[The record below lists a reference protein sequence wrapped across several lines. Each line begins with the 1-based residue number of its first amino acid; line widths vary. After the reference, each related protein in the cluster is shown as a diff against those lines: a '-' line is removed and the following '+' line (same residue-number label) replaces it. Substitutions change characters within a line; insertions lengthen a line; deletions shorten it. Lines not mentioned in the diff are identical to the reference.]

1 MMFYRFIPPVWLKEQ
16 GAHVKEGIFNKE
28 EVVAANE
35 IGNGVY
41 WFPNHPSKDIY
52 KEGKK
57 YISGRDVDVFNYVF
71 IDMDLKDGIY
81 ATKLDFLKKI
91 SEFELPPNKIIDSG
105 NGVHAYWK
113 INDLKR
119 CEYTFTQM
127 KLIRHFSTDES
138 VWTVLQLMRVPGS
151 VNTKDQDNWKNAE
164 IIYEDDKNY
173 NVDAF
178 SFLPGLSAGDLNKCT
193 GHLDKLDGKTQIK
206 LMDDVNLDEIPDS
219 FIDLM
224 LANPMAYEL
233 FNNPASYGDRSS
245 ADMKLINLLY
255 NKDIPKKDALAV
267 ASNSQKALDKGV
279 HRFDYAQ
286 ATVDKAY
293 VDRTKNKFKTVADLI
308 KSGSKRVE
316 RSLVKGPSFFDCL
329 VSGWAKKQ
337 VLGLVAGSGV
347 GKTATTLK
355 IFRDMIENNINDND
369 DLFVFFSLEMPEQ
382 EIIDRWIDLVGDKT
396 ELHSRLIVISNE
408 DENDE
413 PRAIGIQ
420 EVYEYCTDIKK
431 ATGKGIGA
439 VGIDHIGIISR
450 HIDTRKKHTFGVD
463 NDMDS
468 GFGDMRRISINNLCT
483 QMKALAKML
492 DTFLIL
498 LTQTT
503 KEKGIGYRPIEK
515 DAAYGVSQY
524 ENIVDYMIGLWQP
537 LMLVQNQADT
547 KFLSWQYC
555 KIRTKSKDDP
565 MTTGEYKTLV
575 YDLNSGDIRVP
586 SDVEHDIFRELLPS
600 QIEAAKAKDGN
611 VETSYSRS
619 IDINEINLLAEK
631 IKEFKSE

>member
-1 MMFYRFIPPVWLKEQ
+1 MFYRFIPPVWLKEQ

-28 EVVAANE
+28 EVVAANMK

-173 NVDAF
+173 NIDAF
-178 SFLPGLSAGDLNKCT
+178 SFLPELSAGDLNKCT

>member
-1 MMFYRFIPPVWLKEQ
+1 MFYRFIPPVWLKEQ

-173 NVDAF
+173 NIDAF
-178 SFLPGLSAGDLNKCT
+178 SFLPELSAGDLNKCT

>member
-173 NVDAF
+173 NIDAF
-178 SFLPGLSAGDLNKCT
+178 GFLPGLSAGDLNKCT

-286 ATVDKAY
+286 ATVDK
-293 VDRTKNKFKTVADLI
+293 
-308 KSGSKRVE
+308 
-316 RSLVKGPSFFDCL
+316 
-329 VSGWAKKQ
+329 
-337 VLGLVAGSGV
+337 
-347 GKTATTLK
+347 
-355 IFRDMIENNINDND
+355 
-369 DLFVFFSLEMPEQ
+369 
-382 EIIDRWIDLVGDKT
+382 
-396 ELHSRLIVISNE
+396 
-408 DENDE
+408 
-413 PRAIGIQ
+413 
-420 EVYEYCTDIKK
+420 
-431 ATGKGIGA
+431 
-439 VGIDHIGIISR
+439 
-450 HIDTRKKHTFGVD
+450 
-463 NDMDS
+463 
-468 GFGDMRRISINNLCT
+468 SI
-483 QMKALAKML
+483 
-492 DTFLIL
+492 
-498 LTQTT
+498 
-503 KEKGIGYRPIEK
+503 R
-515 DAAYGVSQY
+515 
-524 ENIVDYMIGLWQP
+524 
-537 LMLVQNQADT
+537 
-547 KFLSWQYC
+547 
-555 KIRTKSKDDP
+555 
-565 MTTGEYKTLV
+565 
-575 YDLNSGDIRVP
+575 
-586 SDVEHDIFRELLPS
+586 
-600 QIEAAKAKDGN
+600 
-611 VETSYSRS
+611 
-619 IDINEINLLAEK
+619 
-631 IKEFKSE
+631 